1 MPYQTRKV
9 KYCHV
14 TVPSRPGTGTR
25 ILEPLKDAGVNL
37 LAFTGFPVGGRKAQV
52 DLVTD
57 DIRGVQRVA
66 KENGWRLSK
75 VKKGFLVQG
84 TDEIG
89 SQGPVTTRRRGYQC
103 DRCGCRSR
111 RQGPVRHD
119 LLGQS
124 GQIQQG
130 GAGAEGQIAARH
142 FFGISDNGIRAG
154 TGLVDDFRPE

>member
-1 MPYQTRKV
+1 MAYQTRKV

-14 TVPSRPGTGTR
+14 TVPSRPGQGTR

-37 LAFTGFPVGGRKAQV
+37 LAFTGFPAGGRKAQV

-66 KENGWRLSK
+66 KENDWRLSK

-89 SQGPVTTRRRGYQC
+89 AVDKVLSRLADEDINVTAVDAVT
-103 DRCGCRSR
+103 
-111 RQGPVRHD
+111 
-119 LLGQS
+119 
-124 GQIQQG
+124 
-130 GAGAEGQIAARH
+130 AGKGRFGMIFWVNPAKYNKAARVLK
-142 FFGISDNGIRAG
+142 AK
-154 TGLVDDFRPE
+154 

>member
-9 KYCHV
+9 KYCYV
-14 TVPSRPGTGTR
+14 TAPSRPGQGTK
-25 ILEPLKDAGVNL
+25 ILEPLKEAGVNL
-37 LAFTGFPVGGRKAQV
+37 LAFTGFPIGGRKAQV

-89 SQGPVTTRRRGYQC
+89 VVDRVLSRLSAEDINVTAVDAVT
-103 DRCGCRSR
+103 
-111 RQGPVRHD
+111 
-119 LLGQS
+119 
-124 GQIQQG
+124 
-130 GAGAEGQIAARH
+130 AGKGRFGMILWVNPQKYNKAARVL
-142 FFGISDNGIRAG
+142 NAK
-154 TGLVDDFRPE
+154 

>member
-66 KENGWRLSK
+66 KENDWRLSK

-89 SQGPVTTRRRGYQC
+89 AVDKVLSRLADEDINVTAV
-103 DRCGCRSR
+103 DA
-111 RQGPVRHD
+111 VA
-119 LLGQS
+119 
-124 GQIQQG
+124 
-130 GAGAEGQIAARH
+130 AGKGRFGMIFWVNPAKYNKAARVLK
-142 FFGISDNGIRAG
+142 AK
-154 TGLVDDFRPE
+154 

>member
-1 MPYQTRKV
+1 MAYQTRKV

-14 TVPSRPGTGTR
+14 TVPSRPGQGTR

-66 KENGWRLSK
+66 KENDWRLSK

-89 SQGPVTTRRRGYQC
+89 AVDKVLSRLADEDINVTAV
-103 DRCGCRSR
+103 DA
-111 RQGPVRHD
+111 VA
-119 LLGQS
+119 
-124 GQIQQG
+124 
-130 GAGAEGQIAARH
+130 AGKGRFGMIFWVNPAKYNKAARVLK
-142 FFGISDNGIRAG
+142 AK
-154 TGLVDDFRPE
+154 

>member
-14 TVPSRPGTGTR
+14 TVPSRPGQGTR

-37 LAFTGFPVGGRKAQV
+37 LAFTGFPAGGRKAQV

-66 KENGWRLSK
+66 KENDWRLSK

-89 SQGPVTTRRRGYQC
+89 AVDKVLSRLADEDINVTAVDAVT
-103 DRCGCRSR
+103 
-111 RQGPVRHD
+111 
-119 LLGQS
+119 
-124 GQIQQG
+124 
-130 GAGAEGQIAARH
+130 AGKGRFGMIFWVNPAKYNKTARVLK
-142 FFGISDNGIRAG
+142 AK
-154 TGLVDDFRPE
+154 